1 MKFELTILGSGSA
14 VPTSNR
20 NSAAQVLNV
29 LERYFLID
37 CAEGTQHQLRRFHI
51 PYNKINHIFI
61 SHLHGDHYFGLIGLL
76 STLSLQGR
84 RGEMH
89 VYGDARLKA
98 NPDYKAPKVA
108 ILPTDTP
115 LRLLSVR
122 GAWLKVSCTTKTGRN
137 VSGWLPPECVWANP
151 YRHEWR

>member
-1 MKFELTILGSGSA
+1 MDGTFSGDGDTLFQELY
-14 VPTSNR
+14 TS
-20 NSAAQVLNV
+20 LT
-29 LERYFLID
+29 
-37 CAEGTQHQLRRFHI
+37 EGASWHAPDHYYLLLDFI
-51 PYNKINHIFI
+51 PYC
-61 SHLHGDHYFGLIGLL
+61 
-76 STLSLQGR
+76 
-84 RGEMH
+84 
-89 VYGDARLKA
+89 DARLKA
-98 NPDYKAPKVA
+98 NPDYNAPKVA